1 VKREMTGS
9 VKRVCVGVGES
20 VQREKMEMIA
30 IIIAEEGSKINEEE
44 REKGLSKSK
53 GAKNKGRG

>member
-1 VKREMTGS
+1 MTGS